1 MRESGD
7 SRSKKKLQTCK
18 PDSVLPTVALA
29 KVGPNIALARWVL
42 QLKLRWVRLSFIC
55 PNSYEPGSICLPIG
69 IERAALRRR
78 LMWHFSMQGLPLLYI
93 AV

>member
-1 MRESGD
+1 MSIRVDLSALHQHYIDAGSRESKTDGYL
-7 SRSKKKLQTCK
+7 RE
-18 PDSVLPTVALA
+18 LA
-29 KVGPNIALARWVL
+29 
-42 QLKLRWVRLSFIC
+42 
-55 PNSYEPGSICLPIG
+55 SYSQRDIPFD